1 MTWRWS
7 NVPIPASGAYA
18 HSRNPMYVGW
28 SAAVVG
34 AALARR
40 DAWLLVGWVLAS
52 RVVHDE
58 VLDEE
63 VRLAARF
70 GTEYATYR
78 RRVPR
83 YLTRIAHSA
92 RS

>member
-1 MTWRWS
+1 MLVT
-7 NVPIPASGAYA
+7 SGAYA

-28 SAAVVG
+28 SAAVAG

-52 RVVHDE
+52 RVLHDE

-63 VRLAARF
+63 ARLAARF
-70 GTEYATYR
+70 GMTYAAYR

-83 YLTRIAHSA
+83 YLSLTRQG
-92 RS
+92 